1 MKLRIIPLGG
11 FEEVGKNCLALEF
24 LPNGQEKG
32 DIMVIDMGLDFPGPN
47 LLGVDYVLPDVD
59 FLKKNKERIKG
70 LVITHGHL
78 DHIGALPYFINQLG
92 NPPIYATPLTIGLIE
107 DRFLELG
114 FQEAKFQVIKPEK
127 SFSVGSFSLLPFA
140 VVHNIPDSVGFIIK
154 TPLGNIVHTGDFK
167 FDKTPADQKPVNEKL
182 LQRVGDEGVLLLMS
196 DSTNAAIPGEV
207 VSEKEVGKMMSSLI
221 KGIKGRI
228 IFTTFASLISRIQ
241 QAIDVCQECKRK
253 VALIGL
259 SVQKTVAIA
268 QGLGYLKIPRKMLID
283 ITDIKKFP
291 PHKVFIIAGGSQGME
306 GSSMERIAQNVHR
319 LVRIKSGDT
328 VIFSSSTVP
337 GNEIAVSSVMNGLVD
352 QGAEIIFRQAL
363 GSGIHSSGHA
373 QQKDLLKMMSL
384 LRPQFFIP
392 IEGAHYM
399 QAEHIKLAQGFGIKR
414 KNCFMLK
421 NGEVLEID
429 ENKGVKKNS
438 QIRVSHNMVVVEGN
452 RTEVLNEQIL
462 EERQRLAED
471 GICFV
476 SFVSS
481 HHSSQKRESKNSKN
495 KEKKVRIFFQG
506 IALEEELIV
515 ELKKKA
521 NHLIKRHGSR
531 PGAEEKIAHSL
542 SDSILS
548 RIGKKPKVIV
558 SF

>member
-11 FEEVGKNCLALEF
+11 FEEVGKNCLALEL
-24 LPNGQEKG
+24 LPAGQKKG

-114 FQEAKFQVIKPEK
+114 FQDAKFKVIKPEEK
-127 SFSVGSFSLLPFA
+127 FSIGAFSLLPFA

-154 TPLGNIVHTGDFK
+154 TPLGSIVHTGDFK

-182 LQRVGDEGVLLLMS
+182 LKKVGDEGVLLLMS
-196 DSTNAAIPGEV
+196 DSTNAAVPGEV
-207 VSEKEVGKMMSSLI
+207 VSEKEVGEMISSLI

-241 QAIDVCQECKRK
+241 QAIDVCQKCKRK

-268 QGLGYLKIPRKMLID
+268 QGLGYLKIPPKMLID

-352 QGAEIIFRQAL
+352 QGAEIIFRKAL

-373 QQKDLLKMMSL
+373 QQEDLLKMMSL
-384 LRPQFFIP
+384 IRPRFFVP

-399 QAEHIKLAQGFGIKR
+399 QAEHIKLAQKFGIKK

-421 NGEVLEID
+421 NGEVLEIN
-429 ENKGVKKNS
+429 ERKEIKKDS
-438 QIRVSHNMVVVEGN
+438 SFRASHNMVVVEGS

-462 EERQRLAED
+462 EERQRLAEN

-481 HHSSQKRESKNSKN
+481 HSFSRKSEKKKSKN
-495 KEKKVRIFFQG
+495 KEERVKISSQG
-506 IALEEELIV
+506 IALNEELV
-515 ELKKKA
+515 SELKKKA
-521 NHLIKRHGSR
+521 SRLFKRHGLR
-531 PGAEEKIAHSL
+531 PGSGQKIAHSL